1 MKPSQASLRSHD
13 VCVALQ
19 LVASP
24 VFSYRE
30 LARDVGLSVGEAHNS
45 VKRLEQARLFL
56 PEAGGVNTTALLKL
70 LVHGVPYVFPG
81 RLGAESQGVPTAH
94 SGPAL
99 AEHLPAVDA
108 IVWPS
113 ADGKARGS
121 SLVPLCA
128 SAPEFVDSNEVLY
141 RWLTLVDALRVGRA
155 RDRRLAE
162 EMLAR
167 ELSQQGARCG

>member
-1 MKPSQASLRSHD
+1 MKPTQASLRPHD

-24 VFSYRE
+24 DFSYRE
-30 LARDVGLSVGEAHNS
+30 LAEDVGLSLGEAHNS

-56 PEAGGVNTTALLKL
+56 PQAGGVNTTTLLKL

-81 RLGAESQGVPTAH
+81 RPGPDTQGVPTAH

-99 AEHLPAVDA
+99 AEHLPADDA

-128 SAPEFVDSNEVLY
+128 SAPEFVNSNTRLY

-162 EMLAR
+162 ELLAR
-167 ELSQQGARCG
+167 EFSQQGAR

>member
-1 MKPSQASLRSHD
+1 MNLSQTSLRPHD
-13 VCVALQ
+13 MCVALQ
-19 LVASP
+19 LVLTPA
-24 VFSYRE
+24 FSYRE
-30 LARDVGLSVGEAHNS
+30 LAHDVGLSLGEAHNS

-56 PEAGGVNTTALLKL
+56 PEPGSVNVPALLAL

-81 RLGAESQGVPTAH
+81 QLGPDTQGVPTAH

-99 AEHLPAVDA
+99 ADELSRADA

-113 ADGKARGS
+113 ADGAIRGQA
-121 SLVPLCA
+121 LVPLCA
-128 SAPEFVDSNEVLY
+128 SAPDLVRHNEALY

-162 EMLAR
+162 EILRGEVGR
-167 ELSQQGARCG
+167 EAPVGD